1 MCLLRVTLIAMAFVV
16 CQMAAHA
23 YEFKSVNDC
32 VVGAKVKNRKDQTGK
47 IVSVSNGM
55 CKVALDGTAEQTSY
69 LFWMLRPAD
78 GAANEPAD
86 KLVSGTYKCYSLTG
100 GTLNYMFMDVKIT
113 GPDTYQDKQGA
124 GGKYR
129 LQGSKIIFDGGP
141 FAKANAALL
150 NGPKIGMNMNGGSF
164 FNTTCSL
171 AK

>member
-1 MCLLRVTLIAMAFVV
+1 MNLPRLFLASAALLL
-16 CQMAAHA
+16 CQTTAHA
-23 YEFKSVNDC
+23 FEFKSINEC

-55 CKVALDGTAEQTSY
+55 CKVALDGTSEQASY
-69 LFWMLRPAD
+69 LFWMLKPAD
-78 GAANEPAD
+78 GGSTGSAD
-86 KLVSGTYKCYSLTG
+86 KLVNGTYKCYSLTG
-100 GTLNYMFMDVKIT
+100 GTLNYMFMDVQIT
-113 GPDTYQDKQGA
+113 GSGTYQDKQGS

-129 LQGSKIIFDGGP
+129 LEGSKIIFEGGP

-150 NGPKIGMNMNGGSF
+150 SGPKIGMNMNGGNF